1 MPRRSAAEKE
11 KSHLRILE
19 AAARLFRERGVEAT
33 SIADVMKAAGL
44 THGGF
49 YKHFP
54 SKEALVAAAFRRA
67 AEERLGGAGAAS
79 VGPGREEARARF
91 IARYL
96 SPEHVGDAGHGCP
109 LAALGTDIARLEG
122 PARAEASEVFE
133 RMAALLDP
141 DGQGAGDKGLALMAL
156 LVGTITIA
164 RLAATPERSAQILEA
179 GKRAA
184 DALVNGWRNGSGAA
198 KAEEGSRR

>member
-1 MPRRSAAEKE
+1 MPRMSAAEKE

-49 YKHFP
+49 YKHFA

-67 AEERLGGAGAAS
+67 AAELLGEAGAS
-79 VGPGREEARARF
+79 SSGPAHEEARARF

-109 LAALGTDIARLEG
+109 LAALGTDIARLDG
-122 PARAEASEVFE
+122 PARAEASEALE

-141 DGQGAGDKGLALMAL
+141 DAQGASDEGLALMAL
-156 LVGTITIA
+156 LMGTITVA
-164 RLAATPERSAQILEA
+164 RLAATPELSAKVLEA

-184 DALVNGWRNGSGAA
+184 DALANGWRSGSGAA
-198 KAEEGSRR
+198 TVEDASRR